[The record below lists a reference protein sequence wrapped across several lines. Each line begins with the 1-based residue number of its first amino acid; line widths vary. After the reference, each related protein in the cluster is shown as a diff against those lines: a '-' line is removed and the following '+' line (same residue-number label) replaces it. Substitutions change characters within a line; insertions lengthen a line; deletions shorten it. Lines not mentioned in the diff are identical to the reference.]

1 MAGQLFVQCE
11 KRRCYQKSLIF
22 GKQKNMTDE
31 KLLELQELFTQRL
44 SELFPYKTGGR
55 HRDFSR
61 MTELDLSDTDR
72 KHAIMTVHFAF
83 KSLRICPERCLLLI
97 QPLFTPDE
105 FKLFQE
111 AQIYQSEKA
120 KLAKQ
125 ERAKTIHSHRKTI
138 GRSPKPFSGG
148 LEQGS
153 IISTADGDQ
162 VKVIKQLD
170 SGNYIVSVVATNE
183 RRLLGR
189 DDMRLVPPKYS

>member
-1 MAGQLFVQCE
+1 
-11 KRRCYQKSLIF
+11 
-22 GKQKNMTDE
+22 MTDE

-44 SELFPYKTGGR
+44 SELFPYKEGGR
-55 HRDFSR
+55 HREFSK
-61 MTELDLSDTDR
+61 LDDLKLSTKDR
-72 KHAIMTVHFAF
+72 KHVVMTIHFVF

-97 QPLFTPDE
+97 QTLFTPDD
-105 FKLFQE
+105 FKLCQQ

-153 IISTADGDQ
+153 IISTADGEQ
-162 VKVIKQLD
+162 VKIVKQLD
-170 SGNYIVSVVATNE
+170 SGNYIVKYDNE

-189 DDMRLVPPKYS
+189 DDMRLVQRKHE